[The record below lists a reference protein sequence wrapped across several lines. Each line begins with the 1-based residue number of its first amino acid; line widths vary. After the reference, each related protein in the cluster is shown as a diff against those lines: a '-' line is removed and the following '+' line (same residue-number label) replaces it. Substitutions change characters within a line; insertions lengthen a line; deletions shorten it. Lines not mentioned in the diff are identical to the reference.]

1 MSFKTRFAPSPT
13 GPLHLGH
20 AYSAILAY
28 NMALEAKGECLL
40 RIENTD
46 STRCRPEWEEQ
57 IYSDLAWLGLV
68 WPTPVLRQSDR
79 KSAYDAAI
87 SKLSQM
93 GLIFPC
99 SCRRGDIAAAV
110 SAPQEGVWQF
120 RPHGRI
126 YPGTCRD
133 RSLSEERKGDA
144 LRLNISKAVDML
156 TENLIYM
163 ETGLDAGQKAIACKN
178 LENTIGDVVLRRRL
192 AGDTAY
198 HLAVVIDD
206 NEQSITH
213 VVRGEDLRD
222 ATQIHVLLQSLL
234 DLKIPVF
241 HHHALIRDEEQK
253 RLAKRTDAKALSNY
267 RATGATPDDI
277 RHLVGLGF

>member
-1 MSFKTRFAPSPT
+1 MKFTTRFAPSPT

-20 AYSAILAY
+20 AFSAIVAY
-28 NMALEAKGECLL
+28 NMALDAKGTCLL

-46 STRCRPEWEEQ
+46 STRCRPEWEAQ

-79 KSAYDAAI
+79 KGVYDAAI
-87 SKLSQM
+87 SKLSQL

-99 SCRRGDIAAAV
+99 SCRRSDIAAAA
-110 SAPQEGVWQF
+110 SAPQEGAAQF
-120 RPHGRI
+120 GPDGRI

-133 RSLSEERKGDA
+133 RSLSEGRQGDA

-156 TENLIYM
+156 PKNLTYKEI
-163 ETGLDAGQKAIACKN
+163 GLNAGQKVIVCRN
-178 LENTIGDVVLRRRL
+178 LQNTVGDVVLRRRIHS
-192 AGDTAY
+192 DTAY

-206 NEQSITH
+206 HEQNITH
-213 VVRGEDLRD
+213 VVRGQDLQD

-234 DLKIPVF
+234 SLNRPIY
-241 HHHALIRDEEQK
+241 HHHTLIRDQAK
-253 RLAKRTDAKALSNY
+253 NRLAKRTDAKALAKY
-267 RATGATPDDI
+267 RAVGATPHDI
-277 RHLVGLGF
+277 RRLFGL